1 MLSLKSTRPLLLLL
15 FSVPAFS
22 QNFILQ
28 ETTLDRNNSTSY
40 FGTVKRVEMVL
51 RKQGD
56 MNSLPFSSKCTLT
69 SNSFTPM
76 QEAFEKNIPPSQSP
90 DYGKVMIRDFKSGK
104 DKIIKLT
111 YGKVPPDKSETIDYV
126 QLVVIFNSDSKNP
139 QIDDVQIKNKVDVG
153 ILKFNREELDYLRNK
168 TKPKPAVVAQKPATG
183 TKTAPKSSGTKSAG
197 TKSTGTK
204 STGTKSTGAK
214 STGTKPAAS
223 KSTGT
228 KPAATPPK
236 KN

>member
-1 MLSLKSTRPLLLLL
+1 MPLL
-15 FSVPAFS
+15 FVAQAFG

-51 RKQGD
+51 RKKGD

-76 QEAFEKNIPPSQSP
+76 AEVFEKNIPPSQAP

-111 YGKVPPDKSETIDYV
+111 YGKVPPDKSETIEYV

-153 ILKFNREELDYLRNK
+153 ILKFDREELDYLRNK
-168 TKPKPAVVAQKPATG
+168 TKPKPVVVAQKPAPA
-183 TKTAPKSSGTKSAG
+183 TKTAATKSSGAKSTG

-204 STGTKSTGAK
+204 STGTKS
-214 STGTKPAAS
+214 

-228 KPAATPPK
+228 KPAATKSTGTKPAATTPK